1 MSNNGGKGKRI
12 KDKLERGGIK
22 EKKVMKNN
30 CTKKQMTLRLETT
43 LYKELQAMSKTTGLT
58 ITSLLIAAI
67 WQNILKQR
75 Q

>member
-1 MSNNGGKGKRI
+1 MVAGKGKEQKTSR
-12 KDKLERGGIK
+12 KDSGIK

-75 Q
+75 R